1 MDETTATQGAP
12 ATTQPDAA
20 AESVMI
26 PKGRFDEVN
35 ERRKAAEAELQ
46 SLLAEK
52 QAREEAEA
60 AKRGEFE
67 SVLEKYKL
75 ELKEAKDKAGQWD
88 AYQTDRREALLSKLN
103 DDDKGLADGL
113 SLAKLEQLVARL
125 ASEQKAPAVVAAKPG
140 ASPGSLTLTPQ
151 QIRDGVR
158 QHGVKFLKDNASAI
172 SGR

>member
-1 MDETTATQGAP
+1 MDETTAPQGAP

-67 SVLEKYKL
+67 TVLEKYKT
-75 ELKEAKDKAGQWD
+75 ELSAAKEKASQWD
-88 AYQTDRREALLSKLN
+88 QYQTDRREALISKLT

-125 ASEQKAPAVVAAKPG
+125 SEQKAPAVVAAKPG
-140 ASPGSLTLTPQ
+140 SSGGSTSLTPD
-151 QIRDGVR
+151 QIREGVAK
-158 QHGVKFLKDNASAI
+158 HGLKFLKENEAI
-172 SGR
+172 LRGR

>member
-88 AYQTDRREALLSKLN
+88 AYQTDRREALISKLN

-113 SLAKLEQLVARL
+113 SLSKLEQLVSRL
-125 ASEQKAPAVVAAKPG
+125 TDQKAPAVVAAKPG
-140 ASPGSLTLTPQ
+140 SSGGTTALTPD
-151 QIRDGVR
+151 QIRDGVAK
-158 QHGVKFLKDNASAI
+158 HGLKFLKENEAI
-172 SGR
+172 LRGR